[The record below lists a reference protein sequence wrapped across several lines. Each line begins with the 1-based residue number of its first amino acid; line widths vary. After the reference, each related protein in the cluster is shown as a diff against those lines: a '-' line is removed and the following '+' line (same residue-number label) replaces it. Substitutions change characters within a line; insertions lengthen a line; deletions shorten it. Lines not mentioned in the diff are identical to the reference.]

1 MPHSGQLL
9 CFFFPP
15 PAIQHSLRAVMYPAP
30 IEAYFAPR
38 TIDEALRCLA
48 EAGGDAAFVAGGMS
62 LMQAMKARLAAPRAL
77 IDLNGVEELSGLA
90 RGPRSLTVRPMT
102 RYREIAATSALH
114 GALQALGDA
123 AARVGDRQ
131 VRNAGTI
138 GGSLCWNY
146 VASCMPNACL
156 CLDATLVLASLAG
169 GARSVPIGEFLVGP
183 LETARRDDE
192 LLIEIVFPASIRRG
206 IGSAYRKYGGAVD
219 GLPVVGIAAQVE
231 VDEAGLCAHAR
242 FSVGGIL
249 PTARAFEG
257 VDEILRGRPGT
268 LADFAEAAAAAAD
281 AIETQSDRL
290 ASAHYRKVLIRTLGR
305 DVLAE
310 AHARASN
317 GTGS

>member
-1 MPHSGQLL
+1 
-9 CFFFPP
+9 
-15 PAIQHSLRAVMYPAP
+15 MYPAP

-38 TIDEALRCLA
+38 SIDEALQCLA
-48 EAGGDAAFVAGGMS
+48 EAGDDATFIAGGMS
-62 LMQAMKARLAAPRAL
+62 LMQAMKARLVEPRVL
-77 IDLNGVEELSGLA
+77 IDLNEVEELRGLA

-102 RYREIAATSALH
+102 RYRELAATSALH

-123 AARVGDRQ
+123 AATVGDRQ

-169 GARSVPIGEFLVGP
+169 GTRSVPIGEFLVGP

-192 LLIEIVFPASIRRG
+192 LLVEIVFPASIRRG
-206 IGSAYRKYGGAVD
+206 VGSAYRKYGGAVD
-219 GLPVVGIAAQVE
+219 GLPIVGIAAQVE
-231 VDEAGLCAHAR
+231 VDEAGLCTHAR

-249 PTARAFEG
+249 PTARAFDG
-257 VDEILRGRPGT
+257 VGEILRARPGT
-268 LADFAEAAAAAAD
+268 PAAFAEAAAAAAD
-281 AIETQSDRL
+281 AIETQGDHL
-290 ASAHYRKVLIRTLGR
+290 AGAGYRRVLIRTLGR

-317 GTGS
+317 GAGR